1 MVQTSV
7 WRTPVTVVFIIVSLV
22 FVVVIFIFVVV
33 IVVVGNFRYQPA
45 PPSAK
50 APSARPTALRQRH

>member
-7 WRTPVTVVFIIVSLV
+7 WRTPVTVVFVIVSLV
-22 FVVVIFIFVVV
+22 FVVVVIFIFVVV
-33 IVVVGNFRYQPA
+33 SNFRYQPA